1 MVVIL
6 AGIAG
11 VYLPHGDGGGD
22 GGGGGG
28 GVGSVPLALVGE
40 LGAGDTVGEMSLLT
54 GAPVAATVRALR
66 GHVDVL
72 EISHSALARI
82 MSRRPTLVDDLAR
95 VIADKAGG

>member
-1 MVVIL
+1 VQVDPIKPTL
-6 AGIAG
+6 KAPGIISLKLKYHNLLSNFAFKFNLRR
-11 VYLPHGDGGGD
+11 Y
-22 GGGGGG
+22 
-28 GVGSVPLALVGE
+28 
-40 LGAGDTVGEMSLLT
+40 TVGEMSLLT